1 MKPPK
6 EKYIQEV
13 SRITPP
19 SSYQIGKLS
28 GTNTIQ
34 IENIPLQYHNEY
46 LTMNVL
52 NLISKSENSLWHVN
66 FQYPDEDEENKY
78 ITLKKKVPQNF
89 HKIMSGFRSQIPFL
103 PHVTP
108 TKSIFLRREIICAL
122 TLEDFWWLCNYV
134 QRPLSSYFPAWVWT
148 PRWGGTDLEGN

>member
-1 MKPPK
+1 MKLRK
-6 EKYIQEV
+6 EKYIQV
-13 SRITPP
+13 ASRITPP

-46 LTMNVL
+46 LTKNVL

-66 FQYPDEDEENKY
+66 FQYPDEDEENKN

-103 PHVTP
+103 PH
-108 TKSIFLRREIICAL
+108 A
-122 TLEDFWWLCNYV
+122 
-134 QRPLSSYFPAWVWT
+134 T
-148 PRWGGTDLEGN
+148 PRVA

>member
-13 SRITPP
+13 SRITLP

-46 LTMNVL
+46 LTKNVL
-52 NLISKSENSLWHVN
+52 NLVSKSENSSVVHVN
-66 FQYPDEDEENKY
+66 FP
-78 ITLKKKVPQNF
+78 
-89 HKIMSGFRSQIPFL
+89 L
-103 PHVTP
+103 P
-108 TKSIFLRREIICAL
+108 
-122 TLEDFWWLCNYV
+122 
-134 QRPLSSYFPAWVWT
+134 
-148 PRWGGTDLEGN
+148 